1 MVKLISKKSTEG
13 YQRWDLP
20 MVEDISGAVAN
31 AKDDRGPGLMTAEQI
46 ERIQK
51 QAYKEAYEAGFA
63 KGRDE
68 GMAAGKA
75 EIVRNGQLLDDLLQS
90 LARPFEKMDDDVL
103 QQVVSLSAAI
113 TRQLLRRELKI
124 DATQI
129 VGVVQEALAVL
140 PVGSREV
147 KVCLHPDDLQVMRE
161 TFSRSETER
170 SWVLVADPGLSRGDC
185 RILTETSLIDAT
197 LEKRLAA
204 ITSQLLGGERNTDIN
219 PPSE

>member
-1 MVKLISKKSTEG
+1 MVKLISKKSTDK

-31 AKDDRGPGLMTAEQI
+31 AKGDRSPGLMTAEQI

-51 QAYKEAYEAGFA
+51 QAYKEAYEAGFS
-63 KGRDE
+63 KGREE
-68 GMAAGKA
+68 GMTSGKA
-75 EIVRNGQLLDDLLQS
+75 EIVRNGQLLDNLLQS
-90 LARPFEKMDDDVL
+90 LAQPFERLDNDVL
-103 QQVVSLSAAI
+103 QQLVSLSAAI
-113 TRQLLRRELKI
+113 TRQLVRRELKI

-140 PVGSREV
+140 PVGSRDV

-161 TFSRSETER
+161 TFANNEAER
-170 SWVLVADPGLSRGDC
+170 SWVLAADPGLSRGDC

-197 LEKRLAA
+197 LDRRLSA
-204 ITSQLLGGERNTDIN
+204 ITSQLLGGEREADKDLS
-219 PPSE
+219 PE

>member
-31 AKDDRGPGLMTAEQI
+31 AKGDRAPGLMTAEQI
-46 ERIQK
+46 ERIQN
-51 QAYKEAYEAGFA
+51 QAYKEAYEAGFT
-63 KGRDE
+63 KGRNE
-68 GMAAGKA
+68 GMASGKA
-75 EIVRNGQLLDDLLQS
+75 EIIRNGQLLDELLES
-90 LARPFEKMDDDVL
+90 LARPFEILDDDVM
-103 QQVVSLSAAI
+103 QQIVSLSASI
-113 TRQLLRRELKI
+113 TRQLVRRELKM
-124 DATQI
+124 DASQI

-140 PVGSREV
+140 PVGSRDV

-161 TFSRSETER
+161 TFSRSEAER

-185 RILTETSLIDAT
+185 RVLTDTSLIDAT

-204 ITSQLLGGERNTDIN
+204 ITSQLLGGERETDKN
-219 PPSE
+219 PTPE